1 MITYPLPQSTKYKL
15 PHVDDY
21 VLDNLAQS
29 VVHEPQILRSA
40 TIVSSTQSFAESW
53 INKTESLG
61 LYYYISHSL
70 HSLLKSPSMLA
81 NRLFVIAGDFPEGT
95 TDSIQKIISHRVTYP
110 SFFYAGSLSYC
121 NRNMDHFDSLR
132 IKLDL
137 TLRIR
142 KVTDS
147 FLNDDGKQRN
157 QGFSHSN
164 RTYHGETSPQ
174 RLVLK
179 NDIVLNLKQ
188 RLTEAPDVFLESAI
202 TGIRSSKR
210 ST

>member
-1 MITYPLPQSTKYKL
+1 MVTYPPPQSTKYKL

-29 VVHEPQILRSA
+29 VVQEPQTLRSA
-40 TIVSSTQSFAESW
+40 TILSSTQSFAESW

-61 LYYYISHSL
+61 LAYYISHSL

-81 NRLFVIAGDFPEGT
+81 SRLFIIAGGFSEGT
-95 TDSIQKIISHRVTYP
+95 TDSIQKIISNRISYP

-121 NRNMDHFDSLR
+121 NQNMDHFDSLR
-132 IKLDL
+132 TKLDL
-137 TLRIR
+137 MMRIH

-147 FLNDDGKQRN
+147 FLSDDGRQRN
-157 QGFSHSN
+157 QVFSPSN
-164 RTYHGETSPQ
+164 RTYQGENSP
-174 RLVLK
+174 LKLALK
-179 NDIVLNLKQ
+179 NDIVLNLEQ
-188 RLTEAPDVFLESAI
+188 RLSETPEVFLESAI
-202 TGIRSSKR
+202 KGIRSSKR